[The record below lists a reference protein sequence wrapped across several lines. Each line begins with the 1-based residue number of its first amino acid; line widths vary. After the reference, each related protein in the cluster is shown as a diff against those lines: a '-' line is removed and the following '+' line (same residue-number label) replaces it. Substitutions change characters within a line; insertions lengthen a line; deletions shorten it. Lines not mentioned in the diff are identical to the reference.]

1 MALTWATP
9 SSSLSTTGTRIVS
22 SMVYVSGS
30 VRLAGKLILLHRR
43 VVSSQGT
50 TQELNPSGSPVNL
63 RLPSSQIVLADSLL
77 EDFSV
82 GKVEDNSTLGSR
94 GYRPDLFT
102 QSHNP
107 QGLLYTVTGRLRAL
121 RDVLLEG
128 RMGRGKGEGK
138 RGWRCPMKCVGP
150 SRDESCYCRS
160 IRGDKDG

>member
-1 MALTWATP
+1 MGYTILVSKCDRHP
-9 SSSLSTTGTRIVS
+9 YRIVN
-22 SMVYVSGS
+22 G
-30 VRLAGKLILLHRR
+30 VRLRLCSVGWQANPPASLIG
-43 VVSSQGT
+43 SSQGT
-50 TQELNPSGSPVNL
+50 TQELNPWGAQVNL
-63 RLPSSQIVLADSLL
+63 GLPSQIVLADSLL

-150 SRDESCYCRS
+150 SREESCYCRS